1 MTAFE
6 ILLNAFYDTIEK
18 NEPSSTNSHR
28 GNSAGELNEVIR
40 NFINTSF
47 FNGSNLS
54 YKGMLDELIVKGAG
68 LLRNADHEEWAR
80 VKFVFLQNDLHTI
93 RKDRNLDDVKQLK
106 LHLEQMF

>member
-28 GNSAGELNEVIR
+28 RNSAGELNEVIR

-47 FNGSNLS
+47 FNGHNLS
-54 YKGMLDELIVKGAG
+54 YKSMLDQMIARCAG
-68 LLRNADHEEWAR
+68 LL
-80 VKFVFLQNDLHTI
+80 KFTE
-93 RKDRNLDDVKQLK
+93 
-106 LHLEQMF
+106 LE

>member
-28 GNSAGELNEVIR
+28 RNSAGELNEVIR

-47 FNGSNLS
+47 FNGHNLS
-54 YKGMLDELIVKGAG
+54 YKSMLDQMIARCAG
-68 LLRNADHEEWAR
+68 LLKSTDHEEWAR
-80 VKFVFLQNDLHTI
+80 VKYVFLQNDLHTI
-93 RKDRNLDDVKQLK
+93 RKDRSADDVKKLK
-106 LHLEQMF
+106 MRLDELF

>member
-18 NEPSSTNSHR
+18 NEPIDSNLKTKNSS
-28 GNSAGELNEVIR
+28 AELNQVIR

-68 LLRNADHEEWAR
+68 LLRNSDHEEWAR

-93 RKDRNLDDVKQLK
+93 RKDRNADDVKQLK
-106 LHLEQMF
+106 LRLEQMF